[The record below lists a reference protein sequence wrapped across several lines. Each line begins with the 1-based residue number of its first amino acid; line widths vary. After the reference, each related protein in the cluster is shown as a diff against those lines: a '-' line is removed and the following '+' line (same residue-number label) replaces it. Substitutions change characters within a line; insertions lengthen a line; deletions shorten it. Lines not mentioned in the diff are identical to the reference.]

1 MESRQLIA
9 QNLKEIRLS
18 RRLSQEALAL
28 KAEIDRTYV
37 SGLERSIR
45 NPSVDLL
52 DKLAR
57 VLDVKTVEFFKETAE
72 NPPPAPLP
80 RGRRRIREP
89 KSDKKPARKSVK

>member
-1 MESRQLIA
+1 MESRRLIA

-28 KAEIDRTYV
+28 KADIDRTYV

-52 DKLAR
+52 DRLAA
-57 VLDVKTVEFFKETAE
+57 VLSVKTIELFKETAAE
-72 NPPPAPLP
+72 PASPPLP
-80 RGRRRIREP
+80 RGRRQ
-89 KSDKKPARKSVK
+89 KSEKKLMKKSKK

>member
-1 MESRQLIA
+1 MESRRLIA

-28 KAEIDRTYV
+28 KSDIDRTYV

-52 DKLAR
+52 DKLAA
-57 VLDVKTVEFFKETAE
+57 VLSIKTIELFKETAAK
-72 NPPPAPLP
+72 PASPPLP
-80 RGRRRIREP
+80 RGRRQ
-89 KSDKKPARKSVK
+89 KSEKKLMKKSKK